1 MKPKSFFFKM
11 KLKTGVVAITYER
24 VKEDSIHHIL
34 KKEKGRGGGGGG
46 TAWFWKSQMRKCNQ
60 FTPPYG

>member
-1 MKPKSFFFKM
+1 M

>member
-34 KKEKGRGGGGGG
+34 KKEKGRGG
-46 TAWFWKSQMRKCNQ
+46 TAWFWKFQLRKCSQ
-60 FTPPYG
+60 FTPTYG

>member
-24 VKEDSIHHIL
+24 VKEDSMHHIL
-34 KKEKGRGGGGGG
+34 KKEKGRGGGGEQLGFG
-46 TAWFWKSQMRKCNQ
+46 NLK
-60 FTPPYG
+60 

>member
-1 MKPKSFFFKM
+1 M

-34 KKEKGRGGGGGG
+34 KKEKGRGGGGEQLGFG
-46 TAWFWKSQMRKCNQ
+46 NLK
-60 FTPPYG
+60 